1 MDTMTRLFDFD
12 YPNVW
17 TALEESSLPI
27 VLYGMGNGA
36 DKVLGELERRGIRAA
51 GVMASDDFARYQDYR
66 GFIVKKES
74 D

>member
-1 MDTMTRLFDFD
+1 MEHIITMTRLFDFD

-36 DKVLGELERRGIRAA
+36 DKVLGEFERLLMKLVR
-51 GVMASDDFARYQDYR
+51 
-66 GFIVKKES
+66 
-74 D
+74 